1 MEQNNIVSLYTN
13 KNRDQSALDNLS
25 SFIGFNQNIYLDPAV
40 TGYGFVFVTKP
51 PLFIYPMKP
60 AADDYKKD
68 LAYKNM
74 CKDPYFTM
82 FITGESG
89 NKMDSIIAKQLSYE
103 QFSDAPSLFLPIFT
117 NAAKQLSTSDI
128 TVDSVNMFGTREGY
142 SVPMP
147 TTKTMSETAGTVSI
161 NVSETSNLDFE
172 KMLGLWINYISNITN
187 GTFSANP
194 DMIKNDMLDYTCSIY
209 YFLLGPDGRTLKY
222 WCRYTSCFPVTVP
235 YSALSYQKGVID
247 KADFD
252 VNFQYTLKE
261 DMNPRILEDFNM
273 VSLKMVTSTFT
284 QTNYDQFLTDTAESD
299 NLGYSSYS
307 SSGLLSKE
315 KLMNGTS
322 SSLIAGADRDPIIYF
337 EPESTNSVFSDSR
350 PGHYVLSLGDNSLAN
365 KVVNSI
371 LGSTDYSYADLR
383 DSL

>member
-25 SFIGFNQNIYLDPAV
+25 SFIGFNQNIYLDPAI

-60 AADDYKKD
+60 SVSDLKKN
-68 LAYKNM
+68 LAYRNM

-82 FITGESG
+82 FISGESAG
-89 NKMDSIIAKQLSYE
+89 QMDTIIAKQLSYE
-103 QFSDAPSLFLPIFT
+103 QFADSPSLFLPIFT
-117 NAAKQLSTSDI
+117 NAAKQFSASDI

-142 SVPMP
+142 TVPMP
-147 TTKTMSETAGTVSI
+147 TSKTQSETAGTISI
-161 NVSETSNLDFE
+161 NVSETSNLDFT
-172 KMLGLWINYISNITN
+172 KMLGLWTSYITNISN

-209 YFLLGPDGRTLKY
+209 YFMLGPDGRTLKY
-222 WCRYTSCFPVTVP
+222 WCRYTSCYPTNVP

-252 VNFQYTLKE
+252 IPFQYTLKE

-284 QTNYDQFLTDTAESD
+284 QTDYDQLLTDTEESN

-307 SSGLLSKE
+307 SSSLLSKE
-315 KLMNGTS
+315 KLMSGS
-322 SSLIAGADRDPIIYF
+322 GSISLGSADRDPIVYF
-337 EPESTNSVFSDSR
+337 EPESANSVFSDSR
-350 PGHYVLSLGDNSLAN
+350 PGHYVLSLGDNTLAN

-371 LGSTDYSYADLR
+371 LGSSDYSYSELA